1 MHALT
6 GYCDRW
12 SARPGE
18 RVRFMVASRDGAPYD
33 LRFVRIL
40 CSDPNPRGPG
50 YRETAMPTPLDG
62 RRPGTDLRAHPG
74 SRAVAPA
81 LALPSGALAM
91 TATVFPTTPG
101 NGRRA
106 AVLSLDATGVRL
118 TLGLAE
124 DGAAEARLDIGGR
137 SFRAATDRPLL
148 PRAWCDLVL
157 RAGDGALS
165 VTAVPRV
172 GAAASARVD
181 VSSTLDAAPV
191 RVTIAAEAAEGSPL
205 SPPAAAHFNGK
216 IERPAIWS
224 GAAASEAAALAAAR
238 APSPPSPDSPG
249 LVACWDFSL
258 GIPTQVAADIGPA
271 AAHARLVNLPTRA
284 VTGSRWDGTAHDW
297 RGTPAHYAAIHFH
310 DDDVG
315 DLGWPEAFAL
325 DVPDDW
331 PSGFY
336 AAHLRGEAGEDMIPF
351 FVRPAAGARMTDVAL
366 LVPTFTYQVYSNH
379 VRPGRGAEIAER
391 AGSWGALRETP
402 DMNPQFGLSTYN
414 HHADGSGV
422 AITSMFRPQL
432 DTRPRQMALMD
443 PAPEGSGTY
452 RINCD
457 SYIAAWLDRIGVP
470 CDIITD
476 HDLHAEGAS
485 ALAPYRAVIAG
496 QHPEYHSWAMM
507 TGLEAYLAGGGRLM
521 YLGGNGFYWRAEP
534 SADAPHALEVRRAEG
549 GIRVWATEP
558 GESYHAFGGGYGG
571 LWRRVGKPAHRL
583 VGNGFSAQGR
593 HLGFP
598 YHFTDAIADPRVAF
612 MRQGLEQAAEA
623 GAAFGDRG
631 FMGGGA
637 AGFELDSFDT
647 GYGSPAHGLV
657 VAKGVVIHDDYGP
670 VNEDMLIHRH
680 PRARE
685 DWSCADMVFFETPA
699 GGAVFSVGSMTYVGS
714 LLVDGGENTLARL
727 TANVLHR
734 FLDPAPFAIP

>member
-18 RVRFMVASRDGAPYD
+18 RVRFMVASTGGAPYE
-33 LRFVRIL
+33 LGFLRIL
-40 CSDPNPRGPG
+40 CADPNPRGPG
-50 YRETAMPTPLDG
+50 YREVRMPTSLDG
-62 RRPGTDLRAHPG
+62 ERAGMDARAHPG

-81 LALPSGALAM
+81 LALPGGALVL
-91 TATVFPTTPG
+91 TATVFPTAPG

-106 AVLSLDATGVRL
+106 AVLSLDAGNVRL
-118 TLGLAE
+118 TLGLAP
-124 DGAAEARLDIGGR
+124 DGAAEARLEAGGQV
-137 SFRAATDRPLL
+137 FRAATDRPLA

-157 RAGDGALS
+157 GLADGTLS
-165 VTAVPRV
+165 VTAAPRSGV
-172 GAAASARVD
+172 VASAQAKAAAF
-181 VSSTLDAAPV
+181 AASPV
-191 RVTIAAEAAEGSPL
+191 RVTIAAEAAEGGPL
-205 SPPAAAHFNGK
+205 SPPATTHFNGK
-216 IERPAIWS
+216 IERPVIWS
-224 GAAASEAAALAAAR
+224 GAADEAAVLAAAR
-238 APSPPSPDSPG
+238 APLPPPPDAPG
-249 LVACWDFSL
+249 LIACWDFSV
-258 GIPTQVAADIGPA
+258 GIPTQLAAEIGPA
-271 AAHARLVNLPTRA
+271 ATHARLINLPTRA
-284 VTGSRWDGTAHDW
+284 VTSSGWDGTAHDW
-297 RGTPAHYAAIHFH
+297 RGAPAHYAAIHFH

-325 DVPDDW
+325 DVPEDW
-331 PSGFY
+331 PTGFY
-336 AAHLRGEAGEDMIPF
+336 AAQIRNPAGEDMIPF
-351 FVRPAAGARMTDVAL
+351 FVRPKAGARTADVAL

-391 AGSWGALRETP
+391 ARSWGALTETP

-414 HHADGSGV
+414 SHSDGSGV
-422 AITSMFRPQL
+422 AITSMLRPQL

-443 PAPEGSGTY
+443 PAPDGSGTY

-457 SYIAAWLDRIGVP
+457 SYIAAWLDRLGVP
-470 CDIITD
+470 CDIVTD
-476 HDLHAEGAS
+476 HDLHAEGVA
-485 ALAPYRAVIAG
+485 ALAPYRTVIAG

-507 TGLEAYLAGGGRLM
+507 TALEAHIARGGRLM

-598 YHFTDAIADPRVAF
+598 YRFTDAIADPRVAF
-612 MRQGLEQAAEA
+612 MRAGLADAVA
-623 GAAFGDRG
+623 GAAFGDCG

-637 AGFELDSFDT
+637 AGFELDSYDT
-647 GYGSPAHGLV
+647 THGSPAHGLV

-699 GGAVFSVGSMTYVGS
+699 GGAVFSVGSMTYAGS
-714 LLVDGGENTLARL
+714 LLVDGGGDTVGRL
-727 TANVLHR
+727 TANVLRR
-734 FLDPAPFAIP
+734 FLDPTPFAVP